1 MSNSRNFIAL
11 GLMSGT
17 SADGIDIAL
26 IETNG
31 KDKIILK
38 SSHNYPFSKEFSK
51 KIKKNFAKNINKGNL
66 KKRKIKEL
74 EKEFTNLNY
83 AAIKKFFREK
93 KINQNKVDVVGFHGQ
108 TISHNPEKGYSYQLG
123 DSQRLADLLKIKV
136 VSNFRDNDV
145 KNGGEGAPLTPIF
158 HYYLTKKIK
167 KKICFLN
174 LGGISN
180 ITWIDHAKQKGIN
193 NILAYDVGPC
203 CSLLDD
209 WVNFKINKKYDNFG
223 TYAKKG
229 VPNRKILQTY
239 LKNDFFFKKPPKS
252 LDRSYFSIA
261 ILKHLT
267 LYDGSA
273 TLSKFIIE
281 SLKNSLIFLPSK
293 PDLLII
299 SGGGRKN
306 SYLINQINKYIKS
319 NIKLSEEFNWDG
331 DSIEAYAFGFLSVR
345 RLLNLFISFPK
356 TTKAKKPLIGGKIF
370 NFIPN

>member
-1 MSNSRNFIAL
+1 M
-11 GLMSGT
+11 
-17 SADGIDIAL
+17 
-26 IETNG
+26 
-31 KDKIILK
+31 
-38 SSHNYPFSKEFSK
+38 
-51 KIKKNFAKNINKGNL
+51 
-66 KKRKIKEL
+66 
-74 EKEFTNLNY
+74 
-83 AAIKKFFREK
+83 
-93 KINQNKVDVVGFHGQ
+93 
-108 TISHNPEKGYSYQLG
+108 G

-239 LKNDFFFKKPPKS
+239 LKNDFCTKG
-252 LDRSYFSIA
+252 L
-261 ILKHLT
+261 
-267 LYDGSA
+267 LYCS
-273 TLSKFIIE
+273 
-281 SLKNSLIFLPSK
+281 KNSFNRLNHRIVG
-293 PDLLII
+293 II
-299 SGGGRKN
+299 GNNRILGFKI
-306 SYLINQINKYIKS
+306 LFKIK
-319 NIKLSEEFNWDG
+319 
-331 DSIEAYAFGFLSVR
+331 
-345 RLLNLFISFPK
+345 
-356 TTKAKKPLIGGKIF
+356 
-370 NFIPN
+370 

>member
-1 MSNSRNFIAL
+1 MSNSRNFTAL

-38 SSHNYPFSKEFSK
+38 SSHNYPFSKKFRK
-51 KIKKNFAKNINKGNL
+51 KIKKNIIKNINKGNL

-180 ITWIDHAKQKGIN
+180 ITWIDH
-193 NILAYDVGPC
+193 V
-203 CSLLDD
+203 
-209 WVNFKINKKYDNFG
+209 KK
-223 TYAKKG
+223 K
-229 VPNRKILQTY
+229 
-239 LKNDFFFKKPPKS
+239 
-252 LDRSYFSIA
+252 
-261 ILKHLT
+261 
-267 LYDGSA
+267 
-273 TLSKFIIE
+273 E
-281 SLKNSLIFLPSK
+281 
-293 PDLLII
+293 LII
-299 SGGGRKN
+299 
-306 SYLINQINKYIKS
+306 
-319 NIKLSEEFNWDG
+319 F
-331 DSIEAYAFGFLSVR
+331 
-345 RLLNLFISFPK
+345 
-356 TTKAKKPLIGGKIF
+356 
-370 NFIPN
+370 

>member
-1 MSNSRNFIAL
+1 ML
-11 GLMSGT
+11 
-17 SADGIDIAL
+17 
-26 IETNG
+26 
-31 KDKIILK
+31 
-38 SSHNYPFSKEFSK
+38 
-51 KIKKNFAKNINKGNL
+51 
-66 KKRKIKEL
+66 
-74 EKEFTNLNY
+74 
-83 AAIKKFFREK
+83 
-93 KINQNKVDVVGFHGQ
+93 
-108 TISHNPEKGYSYQLG
+108 
-123 DSQRLADLLKIKV
+123 
-136 VSNFRDNDV
+136 
-145 KNGGEGAPLTPIF
+145 
-158 HYYLTKKIK
+158 
-167 KKICFLN
+167 
-174 LGGISN
+174 
-180 ITWIDHAKQKGIN
+180 
-193 NILAYDVGPC
+193 
-203 CSLLDD
+203 
-209 WVNFKINKKYDNFG
+209 KINKKYDNFG

-306 SYLINQINKYIKS
+306 SYLINQINKYIKT

-356 TTKAKKPLIGGKIF
+356 TKKAKKPLIGGKIF